1 MRRMTTANSAGGSNN
16 ANAAG
21 KPTRPT
27 IAPRKAHGFAP
38 DLLKDRVIVVTGGG
52 TGLGFSMAEGLGRA
66 GARLLITAR
75 NVDRLGQA
83 ADVLRSQGITVDTL
97 GCDVRDAA
105 QVDAMVRLGIER
117 CGHIDGLINNAAGN
131 FLCPSEDLTPGGFD
145 AVVKIVLYGTVNTTL
160 AVGRHLIDRGAPGS
174 IVSILTP
181 YAWTGSP
188 FVLPSACAKSGVMT
202 MTRSLAIEW
211 GVYGIRL
218 NAIAPGPFPTEGAWK
233 ALVPDPSMLDGMVE
247 KRIPMARV
255 GEHSELANMA
265 VFLMSDLCPYQNG
278 DTVTLDGGGWL
289 AGASEFGEYGAYP
302 REPMKQLLRAMR
314 PAKK

>member
-1 MRRMTTANSAGGSNN
+1 MRRMTKANSGDGSN
-16 ANAAG
+16 
-21 KPTRPT
+21 KKSSTTRPT
-27 IAPRKAHGFAP
+27 ITPRKTRGFAP
-38 DLLKDRVIVVTGGG
+38 DLLKGRVILVTGGG
-52 TGLGFSMAEGLGRA
+52 TGLGFSMAQGLGLA
-66 GARLLITAR
+66 GAHLLISAR

-83 ADVLRSQGITVDTL
+83 ADTLRSQGITVDTI
-97 GCDVRDAA
+97 GCDVRDAE
-105 QVDAMVRLGIER
+105 QVAAMVRRGVEL

-145 AVVKIVLYGTVNTTL
+145 AVVKIVLYGTVHCTL
-160 AVGRHLIDRGAPGS
+160 AVGRHLIERGAPGS

-233 ALVPDPSMLDGMVE
+233 ALVPDAGLLDGMIE

-314 PAKK
+314 PPKK

>member
-1 MRRMTTANSAGGSNN
+1 MTKANSGDGSN
-16 ANAAG
+16 
-21 KPTRPT
+21 KKSSTTRPT
-27 IAPRKAHGFAP
+27 ITPRKTRGFAP
-38 DLLKDRVIVVTGGG
+38 DLLKGRVILVTGGG
-52 TGLGFSMAEGLGRA
+52 TGLGFSMAQGLGLA
-66 GARLLITAR
+66 GAHLLISAR

-83 ADVLRSQGITVDTL
+83 ADTLRSQGITVDTI
-97 GCDVRDAA
+97 GCDVRDAE
-105 QVDAMVRLGIER
+105 QVAAMVRRGVEL

-145 AVVKIVLYGTVNTTL
+145 AVVKIVLYGTVHCTL
-160 AVGRHLIDRGAPGS
+160 AVGRHLIERGAPGS

-233 ALVPDPSMLDGMVE
+233 ALVPDAGLLDGMIE

-314 PAKK
+314 PPKK

>member
-1 MRRMTTANSAGGSNN
+1 MTTANSGDGSKT
-16 ANAAG
+16 AG
-21 KPTRPT
+21 KVARPA
-27 IAPRKAHGFAP
+27 ISPRKTQGFAP
-38 DLLKDRVIVVTGGG
+38 DLLKDRVMLVTGGG

-83 ADVLRSQGITVDTL
+83 AEKLRSQGITVDTL
-97 GCDVRDAA
+97 GCDVRDAE
-105 QVDAMVRLGIER
+105 QVNAMIRQGVER

-145 AVVKIVLYGTVNTTL
+145 AVVKIVLYGTVNCTL
-160 AVGRHLIDRGAPGS
+160 AVGRHLIDRGAAGS

-211 GVYGIRL
+211 GIYGIRL

-233 ALVPDPSMLDGMVE
+233 ALVPDASLLDGMVE
-247 KRIPMARV
+247 KRVPMARV

-302 REPMKQLLRAMR
+302 REPMKQMLRAMR
-314 PAKK
+314 PPKK

>member
-1 MRRMTTANSAGGSNN
+1 MTTANSGDGSN
-16 ANAAG
+16 
-21 KPTRPT
+21 KKSSTTRPT
-27 IAPRKAHGFAP
+27 ITPRKTQGFAP
-38 DLLKDRVIVVTGGG
+38 DLLKGRVILVTGGG
-52 TGLGFSMAEGLGRA
+52 TGLGFSMAQGLGRA
-66 GARLLITAR
+66 GAHLLISAR

-83 ADVLRSQGITVDTL
+83 ADTLRSQGITVDTI
-97 GCDVRDAA
+97 GCDVRDAE
-105 QVDAMVRLGIER
+105 QVAAMVRRGVEL

-145 AVVKIVLYGTVNTTL
+145 AVVKIVLYGTVHCTL
-160 AVGRHLIDRGAPGS
+160 AVGRHLIERGAPGS

-233 ALVPDPSMLDGMVE
+233 ALVPDAGLLDGMIE

-314 PAKK
+314 PPKK